1 MDTAAMA
8 DLVDAEVE
16 DVLNLRR
23 RLHAVPELGG
33 LEHRTSD
40 LIRGALPIDA
50 EAVAGTGLLA
60 RLGARRHRPHP
71 MDPPTGAP
79 AVHATRHHGGLGR
92 ERVFVIEL

>member
-23 RLHAVPELGG
+23 RLQLGG

-60 RLGARRHRPHP
+60 RLGARRHRPHL